1 MLWHRQLHI
10 KLLPAPGQF
19 KDNRGSSAKKSPAG
33 YHIPRV
39 PDLLAVAFAA
49 QVSSVSS
56 HQVALVCSSPVGS
69 DVMGPHCSERPV
81 VKRLTAPFQGGRSW
95 KASRTF
101 LLPVVVR
108 ASPGLHSGAS
118 AIPVCQLTIPMWTA
132 AKTKQDSTQ
141 PLQWAGHGGGKAEQ
155 KRMHRAGKRR
165 GAQDISA

>member
-10 KLLPAPGQF
+10 KLSPAPGQF
-19 KDNRGSSAKKSPAG
+19 KDHRGSSAKSPAG

-56 HQVALVCSSPVGS
+56 HQVSLVCSSPVGS
-69 DVMGPHCSERPV
+69 DVMGPHCSETSA
-81 VKRLTAPFQGGRSW
+81 VKQLTTPFQGGRSW
-95 KASRTF
+95 KVSRTF

-108 ASPGLHSGAS
+108 ASPELHSRVS

-141 PLQWAGHGGGKAEQ
+141 PLRRAGHGGGKAEQ
-155 KRMHRAGKRR
+155 NRLHRAGKRR
-165 GAQDISA
+165 GVQDISA